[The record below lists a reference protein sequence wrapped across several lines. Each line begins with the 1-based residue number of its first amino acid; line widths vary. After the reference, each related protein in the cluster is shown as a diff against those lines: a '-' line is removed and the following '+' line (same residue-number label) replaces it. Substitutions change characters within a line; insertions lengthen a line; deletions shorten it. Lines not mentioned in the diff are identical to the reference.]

1 VNLPGAAL
9 AHSVPMGIG
18 HPHDHD
24 HDHTHG
30 GVDPALRDSRA
41 GMRAL
46 LISLVILGIT
56 AAIQAVLVVV
66 TGSVAL
72 LADTVHNVGDAFTAI
87 PLGAAFLLGRR
98 PATDR
103 FPYGLHR
110 TEDLAGLAIVIIIFF
125 SGAYAIYE
133 AINRFI
139 NPQDPS
145 HLWVLMA
152 AGLIGFAG
160 NELVAEYRIRVGR
173 QIGSA
178 ALVADGQHARVDGI
192 TSLGVVAGAVGAML
206 GFPLADPIV
215 GLLIGLLIMKIVWD
229 AARHIGSRMLDG
241 IEPEVVA
248 AIRSTAAAV
257 PGVHGVHE
265 VRARWVGHRVWTE
278 INVAVDDDI
287 SVIDGHEVARAVQHE
302 LQHEVPHLGTVVVHV
317 DPVSHGGEHHHAHHH
332 THHHGDAP

>member
-1 VNLPGAAL
+1 
-9 AHSVPMGIG
+9 MGIG
-18 HPHDHD
+18 HGHDHD

-46 LISLVILGIT
+46 LISLIILGIT
-56 AAIQAVLVVV
+56 AAIQAVLVVF

-87 PLGAAFLLGRR
+87 PLGAAFLLGRK

-110 TEDLAGLAIVIIIFF
+110 TEDLAGLAIIAIIFF

-133 AINRFI
+133 AITRFI

-145 HLWVLMA
+145 HLWVLVA
-152 AGLIGFAG
+152 AGVVGFAG
-160 NELVAEYRIRVGR
+160 NEWVAEYRIRVGR

-178 ALVADGQHARVDGI
+178 ALIADGQHARVDGF
-192 TSLGVVAGAVGAML
+192 TSLGVVAGAAGAML

-215 GLLIGLLIMKIVWD
+215 GLIIGLLIMKIVWD

-241 IEPEVVA
+241 IEPEVVDA
-248 AIRSTAAAV
+248 LRTATAAV
-257 PGVHGVHE
+257 PGVQAVYE
-265 VRARWVGHRVWTE
+265 VRARWVGHRVWAE
-278 INVAVDDDI
+278 INIGVDGEMP
-287 SVIDGHEVARAVQHE
+287 VVDGHEIAREVQHQ
-302 LQHEVPHLGTVVVHV
+302 LGHQVDHLGTVVVHV
-317 DPVSHGGEHHHAHHH
+317 DPVSQGGEQHHAHAHH
-332 THHHGDAP
+332 SDHHHHHGHAH

>member
-1 VNLPGAAL
+1 
-9 AHSVPMGIG
+9 MGIG
-18 HPHDHD
+18 HGHDHD

-56 AAIQAVLVVV
+56 AAIQAVLVVF

-87 PLGAAFLLGRR
+87 PLGAAFLLGRK

-110 TEDLAGLAIVIIIFF
+110 TEDLAGLAIIAIIFF

-133 AINRFI
+133 AITRFI
-139 NPQDPS
+139 HPEDPT
-145 HLWVLMA
+145 HLWVLVA
-152 AGLIGFAG
+152 AGVVGFAG
-160 NELVAEYRIRVGR
+160 NEWVAEYRIRVGR

-178 ALVADGQHARVDGI
+178 ALIADGQHARVDGF
-192 TSLGVVAGAVGAML
+192 TSLGVVAGAAGAML

-215 GLLIGLLIMKIVWD
+215 GLIIGLLIMKIVWD

-241 IEPEVVA
+241 IEPEVVDA
-248 AIRSTAAAV
+248 LRTATADV
-257 PGVHGVHE
+257 PGVQAVYE
-265 VRARWVGHRVWTE
+265 VRARWVGHRVWAE
-278 INVAVDDDI
+278 INVGVDGALAVTE
-287 SVIDGHEVARAVQHE
+287 GHEIAREVQHQ
-302 LQHEVPHLGTVVVHV
+302 LSHEVPHLGTVVVHV
-317 DPVSHGGEHHHAHHH
+317 DPVSQGGEQHHAHAHH
-332 THHHGDAP
+332 ADHHHGPGHAH

>member
-1 VNLPGAAL
+1 
-9 AHSVPMGIG
+9 MGIG
-18 HPHDHD
+18 HGHDHD

-56 AAIQAVLVVV
+56 AAVQAVLVVV

-87 PLGAAFLLGRR
+87 PLGAAFLLGRK
-98 PATDR
+98 AASDR

-145 HLWVLMA
+145 HLWILVA
-152 AGLIGFAG
+152 AGVIGFAG

-192 TSLGVVAGAVGAML
+192 TSLGVVVGAVGAML

-241 IEPEVVA
+241 IEPEVVES
-248 AIRSTAAAV
+248 IRSAAAAV
-257 PGVHGVHE
+257 PGVEAVYE

-278 INVAVDDDI
+278 INIGVDGDLSVLEGHDI
-287 SVIDGHEVARAVQHE
+287 ARDVQHD
-302 LQHEVPHLGTVVVHV
+302 LSHDVDHLGTVVVHV
-317 DPVSHGGEHHHAHHH
+317 DPVSHGGERHHAHAHH
-332 THHHGDAP
+332 PDHHSADHHHGDPH

>member
-1 VNLPGAAL
+1 
-9 AHSVPMGIG
+9 MGIG
-18 HPHDHD
+18 HAHDHD

-46 LISLVILGIT
+46 IISLIILGIT

-87 PLGAAFLLGRR
+87 PLGAAFLLGRK
-98 PATDR
+98 PASDR

-110 TEDLAGLAIVIIIFF
+110 TEDLAGLAIIILIFF

-133 AINRFI
+133 AISRFI
-139 NPQDPS
+139 HPQDPS
-145 HLWVLMA
+145 HLWILVT
-152 AGLIGFAG
+152 AGVVGFAG
-160 NELVAEYRIRVGR
+160 NEWVAEYRMRVGR

-178 ALVADGQHARVDGI
+178 ALVADGQHARVDGF
-192 TSLGVVAGAVGAML
+192 TSLGVVVGAVGAML

-215 GLLIGLLIMKIVWD
+215 GLIIGLLIMKIVWD
-229 AARHIGSRMLDG
+229 ASRHIGSRMLDG
-241 IEPEVVA
+241 IEPEVVDA
-248 AIRSTAAAV
+248 LRTATAAV
-257 PGVHGVHE
+257 PGVQEVYE

-278 INVAVDDDI
+278 INIGVDGDLT
-287 SVIDGHEVARAVQHE
+287 VLEGHEIAREVQHE
-302 LQHEVPHLGTVVVHV
+302 LGHEVPHLGTVVVHV
-317 DPVSHGGEHHHAHHH
+317 DPTSHGGEQHHAHAHH
-332 THHHGDAP
+332 ADHHHDPGHAH

>member
-1 VNLPGAAL
+1 
-9 AHSVPMGIG
+9 MGIG
-18 HPHDHD
+18 HGHDHD

-46 LISLVILGIT
+46 LISLIILGIT
-56 AAIQAVLVVV
+56 AAIQAVLVVF

-87 PLGAAFLLGRR
+87 PLGAAFLLGRK

-110 TEDLAGLAIVIIIFF
+110 TEDLAGLAIIAIIFF

-133 AINRFI
+133 AITRFI

-145 HLWVLMA
+145 HLWVLVA
-152 AGLIGFAG
+152 AGVVGFAG
-160 NELVAEYRIRVGR
+160 NEWVAEYRIRVGR

-178 ALVADGQHARVDGI
+178 ALIADGQHARVDGF
-192 TSLGVVAGAVGAML
+192 TSLGVVAGAAGAML

-215 GLLIGLLIMKIVWD
+215 GLIIGLLIMKIVWD

-241 IEPEVVA
+241 IEPEVVDA
-248 AIRSTAAAV
+248 LRTATAAV
-257 PGVHGVHE
+257 PGVQAVYE
-265 VRARWVGHRVWTE
+265 VRARWVGHRVWAE
-278 INVAVDDDI
+278 INIGVDGEMP
-287 SVIDGHEVARAVQHE
+287 VVDGHEIAREVQHQ
-302 LQHEVPHLGTVVVHV
+302 LGHQVDHLGTVVVHV
-317 DPVSHGGEHHHAHHH
+317 DPVSQGGEQHHAHAHH
-332 THHHGDAP
+332 SDHHHDHGHAH

>member
-1 VNLPGAAL
+1 
-9 AHSVPMGIG
+9 MGIG
-18 HPHDHD
+18 HGHDHD

-46 LISLVILGIT
+46 LISLIILGIT
-56 AAIQAVLVVV
+56 AAIQAVLVVF

-87 PLGAAFLLGRR
+87 PLGAAFLLGRK

-110 TEDLAGLAIVIIIFF
+110 TEDLAGLAIIAIIFF

-133 AINRFI
+133 AITRFI

-145 HLWVLMA
+145 HLWVLVA
-152 AGLIGFAG
+152 AGVVGFAG
-160 NELVAEYRIRVGR
+160 NEWVAEYRIRVGR

-178 ALVADGQHARVDGI
+178 ALIADGQHARVDGF
-192 TSLGVVAGAVGAML
+192 TSLGVVAGAAGAML

-215 GLLIGLLIMKIVWD
+215 GLIIGLLIMKIVWD

-241 IEPEVVA
+241 IEPEVVDA
-248 AIRSTAAAV
+248 LRTATAAV
-257 PGVHGVHE
+257 PGVQAVYE
-265 VRARWVGHRVWTE
+265 VRARWVGHRVWAE
-278 INVAVDDDI
+278 INIGVDGELP
-287 SVIDGHEVARAVQHE
+287 VVDGHEIAREVQHQ
-302 LQHEVPHLGTVVVHV
+302 LGHQVDHLGTVVVHV
-317 DPVSHGGEHHHAHHH
+317 DPVSQGGEQHHAHAHH
-332 THHHGDAP
+332 SDHHHHHGHAH